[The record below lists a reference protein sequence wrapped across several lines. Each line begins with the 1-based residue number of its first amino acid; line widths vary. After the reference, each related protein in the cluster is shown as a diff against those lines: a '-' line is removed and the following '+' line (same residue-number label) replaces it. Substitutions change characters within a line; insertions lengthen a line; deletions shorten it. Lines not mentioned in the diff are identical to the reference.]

1 VPDPC
6 ATPGRRV
13 TVFGLGG
20 TIAMT
25 ASEGGGVV
33 PALSADQLV
42 AAVPGMAD
50 LGITV
55 EVKDFRGVPGASLS
69 FDDIEALV
77 EAVSR
82 CLADGVDGV
91 VVTQGTDTIEETAY
105 LLDLSLE
112 WAEPVVVTGAMRNP
126 ALAGADGPA
135 NLLAAVQVAASPQA
149 RDLGVVVVFA
159 DEIHAASRVRKTHS
173 TSGFTFQSPT
183 GGPLGYVV
191 EGCARVVNRPEG
203 RTVLASANRWQPV
216 EVGLVTVVFGDTGT
230 LLEGADN
237 RLDGLVVAGFGV
249 GHVPNRLVD
258 TLAALASR
266 MPVVLASRTGAG
278 SVLTHTYAF
287 PGSESDLLQRGLIP
301 AGFLDPLK
309 ARILLH
315 RLLAGGHDHGAIR
328 AVFAEAGGHADTRHE
343 PRHTD
348 NTVHGAAH
356 A

>member
-1 VPDPC
+1 VPVPS
-6 ATPGRRV
+6 ATPGSRV

-25 ASEGGGVV
+25 ASDGGGVV

-42 AAVPGMAD
+42 AAVPGLAD
-50 LGITV
+50 SGVTV
-55 EVKDFRGVPGASLS
+55 EVKDFRRVPGASLG
-69 FDDIEALV
+69 FDDLEALV
-77 EAVSR
+77 EAIR
-82 CLADGVDGV
+82 QQLADGVDGV

-105 LLDLSLE
+105 LLDLSLGRS
-112 WAEPVVVTGAMRNP
+112 EPVVVTGAMRNP
-126 ALAGADGPA
+126 TLAGADGPA
-135 NLLAAVQVAASPQA
+135 NLLAAVQVAASAQA

-191 EGCARVVNRPEG
+191 EGRARVVNRPAG
-203 RTVLASANRWQPV
+203 RVVLATANEWRPV
-216 EVGLVTVVFGDTGT
+216 EVGLVTVVFGDTGV
-230 LLEGADN
+230 LLDGLDS

-249 GHVPNRLVD
+249 GHVPSRLVG
-258 TLAALASR
+258 TLADLASR

-278 SVLTHTYAF
+278 SVLTQTYAF
-287 PGSESDLLQRGLIP
+287 PGSESDLQQRGLIS

-315 RLLAGGHDHGAIR
+315 RLLASGHDHETVR
-328 AVFAEAGGHADTRHE
+328 AAFAEASGHAEPGHE
-343 PRHTD
+343 PHVIDKFTQ
-348 NTVHGAAH
+348 GAAD